1 VRGDVETDPDPAAR
15 TLARIYL
22 ALCIL
27 ALAAML
33 IHSIPAHHRQRMALR
48 LLRSSRLATSR
59 LARRAGVA
67 SMGRELA
74 TGEQLYGLPYLL
86 ARWAERLAAAY
97 NRQAMT

>member
-1 VRGDVETDPDPAAR
+1 VETDPDPAAR

-27 ALAAML
+27 ALAVML

-48 LLRSSRLATSR
+48 LLRSSRLVTSR